1 MRGTTRTDAGLEAIE
16 AAGVEAAIAD
26 PDRVGTVYEHLDA
39 VALVFWLMGSA
50 TDGPGEAAAVN
61 GPRLERLLEKVVDTP
76 VRGFVYEGAGS
87 VSSSV
92 LADGARLVAEAGER
106 WRIPVEVVTADPA
119 DQGVWRE
126 EMLAAAER
134 LTGR

>member
-1 MRGTTRTDAGLEAIE
+1 VRGTTRTDSGLEAIE

-26 PDRVGTVYEHLDA
+26 PDRVGTVYDHLDA
-39 VALVFWLMGSA
+39 VALVYWLMGSA
-50 TDGPGEAAAVN
+50 RGDSGEAAAVN

-76 VRGFVYEGAGS
+76 VRGFVYEGAGTAPRAA
-87 VSSSV
+87 
-92 LADGARLVAEAGER
+92 LAEGARLVGEAGER

-119 DQGVWRE
+119 DQELWRA